1 MLSNI
6 IRTVLAI
13 SSESDYWIHR
23 LKKKKRLLDTCHN
36 KFTTLENIA
45 Y

>member
-23 LKKKKRLLDTCHN
+23 LKKKKDYWIHATINLLLW
-36 KFTTLENIA
+36 KI
-45 Y
+45 

>member
-23 LKKKKRLLDTCHN
+23 LKKKRLLDTCHN

>member
-23 LKKKKRLLDTCHN
+23 LKKKK
-36 KFTTLENIA
+36 IIG
-45 Y
+45 YMPQ